1 MFNHPLPQVVLTVRF
16 GCAKIQSTMEVLL
29 ANEYGFC
36 FGVER
41 AVEMVEDA
49 LGVGAPVRTL
59 GPLIHNTQEMQR
71 LECEGVST
79 IQDPEQVQPNE
90 IAVIRA
96 HGVTP
101 QVQIELERRAAQV
114 VDATCPFVTR
124 VQRLAERAAT
134 EGRHVV
140 VAGNPDHPEMIGVVG
155 YAPDNTFVVRD
166 ADEVAALPRLH
177 APLVVSQ
184 TTLKLKT
191 FLEVAEAVKSKAD
204 AEPQVVNTICSATRD
219 RQDAARA
226 LAGLVDVFYII
237 GGKHS
242 SNSIKLLAVCQ
253 EQCSRSFLIE
263 TQEEINPG
271 DLKGAER
278 VGVTAGA
285 STPNWLIEQVVKRLK
300 DLGNG
305 SEFVN

>member
-1 MFNHPLPQVVLTVRF
+1 
-16 GCAKIQSTMEVLL
+16 MEVLL

-71 LECEGVST
+71 LECEGVTT
-79 IQDPEQVQPNE
+79 IQDPAQVGADE

-101 QVQIELERRAAQV
+101 QVQSELERRAAQV

-124 VQRLAERAAT
+124 VQRLAERAAK

-155 YAPDNTFVVRD
+155 YAPDNTFVVTD
-166 ADEVAALPRLH
+166 ASEVAKLPPLH

-191 FLEVAEAVKSKAD
+191 FLEVAEAVRAKAD

-226 LAGLVDVFYII
+226 LAGLVDAFYII

-253 EQCSRSFLIE
+253 EQCEQSFLIE
-263 TQEEINPG
+263 TEAEINPQ
-271 DLKGAER
+271 DLSGAQR

-285 STPNWLIEQVVKRLK
+285 STPNWLIDQVVKRLH
-300 DLGNG
+300 DIGAQ
-305 SEFVN
+305 VAA

>member
-1 MFNHPLPQVVLTVRF
+1 
-16 GCAKIQSTMEVLL
+16 
-29 ANEYGFC
+29 
-36 FGVER
+36 
-41 AVEMVEDA
+41 
-49 LGVGAPVRTL
+49 VRTL

-71 LECEGVST
+71 LECEGVAT
-79 IQDPEQVQPNE
+79 VQDPSQVSKDE

-101 QVQIELERRAAQV
+101 QVQAELEKRAAQV

-124 VQRLAERAAT
+124 VQRLAERAAR

-155 YAPDNTFVVRD
+155 YAPDNTYVVRD

-191 FLEVAEAVKSKAD
+191 FLEVAEAVKAKAD

-253 EQCSRSFLIE
+253 EQCAKSFLIE
-263 TQEEINPG
+263 TQDEINPP
-271 DLKGAER
+271 DLNGAQR

-285 STPNWLIEQVVKRLK
+285 STPNWLIDQVVTRLRQV
-300 DLGNG
+300 GNRSNG
-305 SEFVN
+305 KSA

>member
-1 MFNHPLPQVVLTVRF
+1 
-16 GCAKIQSTMEVLL
+16 MEVLL
-29 ANEYGFC
+29 AEEFGFC

-41 AVEMVEDA
+41 AVEMVEEA
-49 LGVGAPVRTL
+49 VEEVARPIRSL
-59 GPLIHNTQEMQR
+59 GPLIHNAQEMER
-71 LECEGVST
+71 LNARGVST
-79 IQDPEQVQPNE
+79 IDSPDEAGADT

-101 QVQIELERRAAQV
+101 QVQRDLEARACKV
-114 VDATCPFVTR
+114 IDATCPFVTR
-124 VQRLAERAAT
+124 VQHLAERAAA
-134 EGRHVV
+134 EGRDVI

-155 YAPDNTFVVRD
+155 YAPHNTYVVRD
-166 ADEVAALPRLH
+166 ASEVAALPPLH

-191 FLEVAEAVKSKAD
+191 FIEVAEAVRAKAD

-242 SNSIKLLAVCQ
+242 SNSIKLLAVCE
-253 EQCSRSFLIE
+253 EQCVKSFLIE
-263 TQEEINPG
+263 TQDEIDPT
-271 DLKGAER
+271 DLQGAKR
-278 VGVTAGA
+278 VGVT
-285 STPNWLIEQVVKRLK
+285 
-300 DLGNG
+300 
-305 SEFVN
+305 